1 MKPFWNKSI
10 LVTRPVHRAEELVL
24 AILAFGGK
32 AIGAPMMK
40 ILRNEELLPEIITK
54 TLISSDVVIFLSVH
68 AVKYGLIGP
77 PDLIPGITRKKV
89 FAVGESTAT
98 KLRLLGLNPI
108 FPERKGTSEGLL
120 ELEDLDSQK
129 IKSKKVTVLK
139 GIGGRRKLKAV
150 LERRGASVTNINC
163 YKRTTTNV
171 LIKEALTTN
180 NIELPDV
187 MVSTSSAIVK
197 ILGGKI
203 ESECL
208 QSLYEVP
215 MVVPSSRVAQTAR
228 ELGFTGE
235 LIVANGAT
243 TNAIIN
249 AVEGWVR
256 RS

>member
-1 MKPFWNKSI
+1 
-10 LVTRPVHRAEELVL
+10 
-24 AILAFGGK
+24 
-32 AIGAPMMK
+32 
-40 ILRNEELLPEIITK
+40 
-54 TLISSDVVIFLSVH
+54 
-68 AVKYGLIGP
+68 
-77 PDLIPGITRKKV
+77 
-89 FAVGESTAT
+89 
-98 KLRLLGLNPI
+98 
-108 FPERKGTSEGLL
+108 
-120 ELEDLDSQK
+120 
-129 IKSKKVTVLK
+129 
-139 GIGGRRKLKAV
+139 
-150 LERRGASVTNINC
+150 
-163 YKRTTTNV
+163 
-171 LIKEALTTN
+171 
-180 NIELPDV
+180 